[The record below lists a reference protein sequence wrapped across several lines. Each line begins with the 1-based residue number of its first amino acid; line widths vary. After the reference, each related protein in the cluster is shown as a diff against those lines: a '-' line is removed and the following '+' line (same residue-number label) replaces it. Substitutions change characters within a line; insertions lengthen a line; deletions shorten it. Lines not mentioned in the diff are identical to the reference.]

1 MPNPLNLSL
10 ATSLQDRTEKVKAE
24 IVGLDELE
32 ELSLDEVNKAKKQLD
47 ARKKRLQ
54 LQLDGKKLKQAE
66 SIMDNMGLI
75 LSSMTNKLMAEDVP
89 AQDVKFLASAYAD
102 MLKSLNTIS
111 RLDSIDGTGK
121 ATMLSIEV
129 RYKEL

>member
-47 ARKKRLQ
+47 SRKKRLQ
-54 LQLDGKKLKQAE
+54 LKLDGRKLKQAE
-66 SIMDNMGLI
+66 KIMDNMDATLGRMEEQLV
-75 LSSMTNKLMAEDVP
+75 SDEMS
-89 AQDVKFLASAYAD
+89 AQDVKFLSDAYKN
-102 MLKSLNTIS
+102 MLNSLNTIS

-129 RYKEL
+129 KYKEA